1 MATSLQ
7 DVADQIAAKNTIT
20 PTTQDFDESKGVA
33 GRTNDLIS
41 QDSPL
46 MQTAATQGTQLAAKR
61 GLTNSSLGVQSA
73 QQAVINTAV
82 PIATSDASLYQQN
95 SLAGLAAKNA
105 ASTANAQIG
114 ATLGGTAMQ
123 LGSQEKQQEAA
134 LGQQKEEF
142 GVTSGQTQQQ
152 IDIAKAAAETQKA
165 QFGVT
170 SGQTQQQIDAQ
181 KSQFAQSLGLS
192 VEQLDLNRAS
202 LTQQQQQFLASLD
215 QQKAQ
220 LAQQASQF
228 GVSSGQTQQQIDA
241 QKAQFAQSLGLS
253 VQELDL
259 KVQQLGQAQQQ
270 IDAQKSQ
277 FAQQLGLSV
286 QQLDLNR
293 DQLTA
298 QQQQFVQSLD
308 QQKAQLAQQ
317 QSQFTSSLTAN
328 QSNFAAEL
336 GQKQTQFEASQ
347 LQAKVL
353 AQADNDT
360 RLALTKLQTD
370 SQQDIQSNQNISG
383 AWGTMMQNIANVQNN
398 PNLDPAAKQTLI
410 QNNIGA
416 FQSFTNFWKK
426 TSGPNMDVTDLLNFG
441 VAAPAAPTPAPAIGM
456 TGRDPI
462 IPPYTGGGG

>member
-1 MATSLQ
+1 MAISLK

-82 PIATSDASLYQQN
+82 PIATADASLYQQN

-114 ATLGGTAMQ
+114 STLGSTAMQ
-123 LGSQEKQQEAA
+123 LGSQEKQQETA

-142 GVTSGQTQQQ
+142 GVTAGQQ
-152 IDIAKAAAETQKA
+152 
-165 QFGVT
+165 
-170 SGQTQQQIDAQ
+170 
-181 KSQFAQSLGLS
+181 
-192 VEQLDLNRAS
+192 
-202 LTQQQQQFLASLD
+202 
-215 QQKAQ
+215 
-220 LAQQASQF
+220 
-228 GVSSGQTQQQIDA
+228 QQQIDA
-241 QKAQFAQSLGLS
+241 QKA
-253 VQELDL
+253 
-259 KVQQLGQAQQQ
+259 
-270 IDAQKSQ
+270 Q

-293 DQLTA
+293 DQLTT
-298 QQQQFVQSLD
+298 QQQQFLQSLD

-317 QSQFTSSLTAN
+317 QGQFTASLGAN
-328 QSNFAAEL
+328 QANFAAEL

-360 RLALTKLQTD
+360 RLALTKLQTE

-398 PNLDPAAKQTLI
+398 PNLDPSAKQTLI

-441 VAAPAAPTPAPAIGM
+441 VAGPAAPAPAPVSQ
-456 TGRDPI
+456 
-462 IPPYTGGGG
+462 IPGYTGGEGGSGE